1 MRIAILGGTGVFG
14 RALAARLQALG
25 EDVVLGSRDANRVL
39 ELATVLGV
47 LGATNAEA
55 VEGAD
60 LIILSVPS
68 SAALDTARE
77 LADAIG
83 DTPVLCVASDL
94 RFTEKGVEPGR
105 DSRSLAED
113 VAEIL
118 SGPVVSGYQS
128 LGAATLTGPDAPDQD
143 VFVCGDESPAK
154 DIALDVGARL
164 VAGYAIDAGPL
175 ANSRGLEA
183 MTAVLL
189 EREQA
194 LPHARRPA
202 RHGPALSELR
212 VIPVTGLPE
221 VREGDDL
228 AALLAEAAQF
238 EEGDVLVVSHK
249 IVSKAEGRVMRGV
262 EKLDAVLSEAR
273 RILRRRDSLV
283 IAETR
288 HGLVCAS
295 AGVDASN
302 APEPGSLVL
311 LPLDPDASA
320 ARLHERLGVA
330 VIISDSF
337 GRAWRQGTTD
347 VAIGAAGLTTLLDL
361 RGERDATGYELEATT
376 IAIADE
382 IAGAAELVKGKTRG
396 VPAAIVR
403 GLSVGGEGTAQD
415 LVMPAE
421 RDLFR

>member
-1 MRIAILGGTGVFG
+1 
-14 RALAARLQALG
+14 
-25 EDVVLGSRDANRVL
+25 
-39 ELATVLGV
+39 
-47 LGATNAEA
+47 
-55 VEGAD
+55 
-60 LIILSVPS
+60 
-68 SAALDTARE
+68 
-77 LADAIG
+77 
-83 DTPVLCVASDL
+83 
-94 RFTEKGVEPGR
+94 
-105 DSRSLAED
+105 
-113 VAEIL
+113 
-118 SGPVVSGYQS
+118 
-128 LGAATLTGPDAPDQD
+128 
-143 VFVCGDESPAK
+143 
-154 DIALDVGARL
+154 
-164 VAGYAIDAGPL
+164 
-175 ANSRGLEA
+175 
-183 MTAVLL
+183 
-189 EREQA
+189 
-194 LPHARRPA
+194 
-202 RHGPALSELR
+202 
-212 VIPVTGLPE
+212 VTGLPE

-228 AALLAEAAQF
+228 AALLAEAVPF

-249 IVSKAEGRVMRGV
+249 IVSKAEGRVLRGV
-262 EKLDAVLSEAR
+262 DKLDAILSEAR
-273 RILRRRDSLV
+273 RILRRRDTLV

-302 APEPGSLVL
+302 APERGSLVL
-311 LPLDPDASA
+311 LPVDPDASA

-361 RGERDATGYELEATT
+361 RGERDATGYELEATM

-403 GLSVGGEGTAQD
+403 GLSVAGEGTAQD